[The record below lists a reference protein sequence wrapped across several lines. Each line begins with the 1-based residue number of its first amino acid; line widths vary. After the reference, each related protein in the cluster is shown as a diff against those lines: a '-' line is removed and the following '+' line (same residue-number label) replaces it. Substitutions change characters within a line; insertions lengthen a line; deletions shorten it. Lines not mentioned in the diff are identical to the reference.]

1 MSTPDAVAALVRDL
15 AEVQAQKANLTE
27 HEDSLK
33 AALRA
38 VAGVG
43 TTKVGD
49 LTLSISQSRKLDV
62 DAVTRAYPADE
73 YPEFY
78 PASLDAKRFKAYV
91 SPARHDELMVPNG
104 EPRVSLR

>member
-27 HEDSLK
+27 REDSLK

-49 LTLSISQSRKLDV
+49 LTLSITQARKLDT
-62 DAVTRAYPADE
+62 DAVTRAYEPDE
-73 YPEFY
+73 FPEFY
-78 PASLDAKRFKAYV
+78 PATLDTKRIKAYLA
-91 SPARHDELMVPNG
+91 PAAYDALMVPNG